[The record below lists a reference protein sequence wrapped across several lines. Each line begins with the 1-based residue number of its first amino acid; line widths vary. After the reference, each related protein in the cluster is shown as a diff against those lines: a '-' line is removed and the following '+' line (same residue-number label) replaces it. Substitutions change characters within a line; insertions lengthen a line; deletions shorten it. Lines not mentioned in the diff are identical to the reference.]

1 MKNKVE
7 IKKEYN
13 NLIKVINQNRYDKWY
28 SLKDLVAIKNISY
41 KSLKN
46 MVKSIFDKYHPQG
59 TIKKEKGR
67 YHIHYSILD
76 AFKLKVPR
84 RNKSPTIYSH
94 NWKSNI
100 VWTTRDYYDR
110 DYHQY
115 LINHL
120 KVLTSDVNYLEAIEY
135 DNQDRLHV
143 HLLADVE
150 PKAIK
155 PVLEALLQTFL
166 DDDRSYRIYCE
177 SVANTGCSVDYLL
190 KGQQ

>member
-13 NLIKVINQNRYDKWY
+13 DLIKTINQNRYNKWY
-28 SLKDLVAIKNISY
+28 CLKDLVSIKNISY

-46 MVKSIFDKYHPQG
+46 MIKKIFEKYEPKG
-59 TIKKEKGR
+59 TIKKVKGK
-67 YHIHYSILD
+67 YQIHYSILD
-76 AFKLKVPR
+76 AFKLKQPR

-100 VWTTRDYYDR
+100 VWTTKDYYDR

-120 KVLTSDVNYLEAIEY
+120 KVITPKVNYLETIEY
-135 DNQDRLHV
+135 DKQDRLHV
-143 HLLADVE
+143 HLLADDE
-150 PKAIK
+150 PEVLK
-155 PVLEALLQTFL
+155 PIIAALMQDFL
-166 DDDRSYRIYCE
+166 DDDRNYRIYCE
-177 SVANTGCSVDYLL
+177 SVINTGCSVDYLL
-190 KGQQ
+190 KNQQ

>member
-1 MKNKVE
+1 MKNKLE
-7 IKKEYN
+7 IKKKYN
-13 NLIKVINQNRYDKWY
+13 ALIKVINQNRYDKWY

-46 MVKSIFDKYHPQG
+46 MIKSIFEKYQPQG

-67 YHIHYSILD
+67 YYIHYSILD

-84 RNKSPTIYSH
+84 RNKSPTIQSH
-94 NWKSNI
+94 NWISNI
-100 VWTTRDYYDR
+100 VWTTKDYYDR

-120 KVLTSDVNYLEAIEY
+120 KALTPDVNYLEAIEY

-143 HLLADVE
+143 HLLADE
-150 PKAIK
+150 KPEILK

-166 DDDRSYRIYCE
+166 DDNRNYRIYCE
-177 SVANTGCSVDYLL
+177 SVANVGCSVDYLL
-190 KGQQ
+190 KNQQ